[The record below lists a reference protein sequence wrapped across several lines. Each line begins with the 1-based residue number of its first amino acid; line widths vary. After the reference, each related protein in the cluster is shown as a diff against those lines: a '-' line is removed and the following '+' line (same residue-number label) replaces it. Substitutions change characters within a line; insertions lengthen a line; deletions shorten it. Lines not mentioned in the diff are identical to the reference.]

1 MAKELSGIVWVSR
14 FPDTR
19 TTSEL
24 AGAFRSGCEAFIAA
38 ARAGGA
44 DVEVSSTRRPKER
57 AQLMHFSWRIHKQTL
72 NPQNVPSLPGINIE
86 WAHRRADGSVNLA
99 ASRAAATA
107 MVKAYDIAFQPSLTS
122 LHVAGK
128 AIDMTIS
135 WSGSLSV
142 AEKSGKVRVI
152 ASTPRSGMNL
162 DFRKVGKTYGVLKH
176 PTDRP
181 HWSTTG
187 H

>member
-1 MAKELSGIVWVSR
+1 MARELSGIVWVSR
-14 FPDTR
+14 FLDKR

-24 AGAFRSGCEAFIAA
+24 AGTFRTGCEAFIAA
-38 ARAGGA
+38 VRAGGA
-44 DVEVSSTRRPKER
+44 NVKVSSTRRPKER

-72 NPQNVPSLPGINIE
+72 NPQNVPSLPGIDIE
-86 WAHRRADGSVNLA
+86 WVHRRADGSVNLA

-107 MVKAYDIAFQPSLTS
+107 MVNAYDIAFQPSLTS
-122 LHVAGK
+122 LHIAGK

-142 AEKSGKVRVI
+142 AENSGKVRTI

-162 DFRKVGKTYGVLKH
+162 DLRKVGRTYGVLKH

-181 HWSTTG
+181 HWSVTG
-187 H
+187 N

>member
-1 MAKELSGIVWVSR
+1 VAKELSGVVWVSR

-19 TTSEL
+19 TTSDL
-24 AGAFRSGCEAFIAA
+24 AGAFRSGCEAFIEAA
-38 ARAGGA
+38 KAGGA
-44 DVEVSSTRRPKER
+44 DVEVSSTRRPKPR

-72 NPQNVPSLPGINIE
+72 NPQNVLPLAGIDIE
-86 WAHRRADGSVNLA
+86 WVHRRADGSVDLA

-107 MVKAYDIAFQPSLTS
+107 MVNAYVIAFQPSLTS
-122 LHVAGK
+122 LHVLGK
-128 AIDMTIS
+128 AIDMSIS

-142 AEKSGKVRVI
+142 AENSGRVRVI
-152 ASTPRSGMNL
+152 ASTPRNGMNL
-162 DFRKVGKTYGVLKH
+162 DFRKVGRTYGVLKH

-187 H
+187 R

>member
-1 MAKELSGIVWVSR
+1 MAKELSGVVWVSR

-24 AGAFRSGCEAFIAA
+24 ASAFRSGCEAFIAA

-44 DVEVSSTRRPKER
+44 SVVINSTRRPLER
-57 AQLMHFSWRIHKQTL
+57 ARLMHFSWRIHKQTL
-72 NPQNVPSLPGINIE
+72 NPENVPSFQGINIE
-86 WAHRRADGSVNLA
+86 WVHRRADGSIDLVR
-99 ASRAAATA
+99 SRAAATA
-107 MVKAYDIAFQPSLTS
+107 MVNAYGIAFQPSLTS
-122 LHVAGK
+122 LHVVGK

-135 WSGSLSV
+135 WSGSLSI
-142 AEKSGKVRVI
+142 AEKSGMVRKI
-152 ASTPRSGMNL
+152 TSTPRNGMNL
-162 DFRKVGKTYGVLKH
+162 ELRRVGNTYRVKKH

-187 H
+187 N

>member
-1 MAKELSGIVWVSR
+1 MAKDLSGVIWVSR

-24 AGAFRSGCEAFIAA
+24 ASAFRSGCEAFIAA

-44 DVEVSSTRRPKER
+44 SVELSSTRRPKER
-57 AQLMHFSWRIHKQTL
+57 AQLMHFSWRIHKRTL
-72 NPQNVPSLPGINIE
+72 NPQNVPSLQGISIE
-86 WAHRRADGSVNLA
+86 WVHRRADGSIDLA

-107 MVKAYDIAFQPSLTS
+107 MVEAYDIAFQPSLTS
-122 LHVAGK
+122 LHVVGK

-135 WSGSLSV
+135 WSGSLSI
-142 AEKSGKVRVI
+142 AEKAGRVRRI
-152 ASTPRSGMNL
+152 TSTPRSGMNL
-162 DFRKVGKTYGVLKH
+162 ELRRVGNTYGVLKH

>member
-1 MAKELSGIVWVSR
+1 MAKELSGVVWVSR
-14 FPDTR
+14 FPDTHS
-19 TTSEL
+19 TGDL

-44 DVEVSSTRRPKER
+44 TVEVSSTRRPKQR
-57 AQLMHFSWRIHKQTL
+57 AQLMHFSWRVHKQTL
-72 NPQNVPSLPGINIE
+72 NPQNVPSLPGIDIE
-86 WAHRRADGSVNLA
+86 WVHRRADGSVNLA

-107 MVKAYDIAFQPSLTS
+107 MVNAYDIAFQPSLTS
-122 LHVAGK
+122 LHVVGK

-135 WSGSLSV
+135 WTGSLSI
-142 AEKSGKVRVI
+142 AEKSGTVRKV
-152 ASTPRSGMNL
+152 ASTPRGGMNL
-162 DFRKVGKTYGVLKH
+162 GLRRVGRTYGVLKH

>member
-14 FPDTR
+14 FPDAK
-19 TTSEL
+19 TTGEL
-24 AGAFRSGCEAFIAA
+24 AGTFRSGCEAFIAA
-38 ARAGGA
+38 IRAGGA
-44 DVEVSSTRRPKER
+44 KVEVSSTRRPKER
-57 AQLMHFSWRIHKQTL
+57 AQLMHYAWRIHKKTL
-72 NPQNVPSLPGINIE
+72 SPDNVPSLVGINIE
-86 WAHRRADGSVNLA
+86 WVHRRADGSVDLT
-99 ASRAAATA
+99 ASRGAATA

-122 LHVAGK
+122 LHVVGK

-142 AEKSGKVRVI
+142 AEKSGKVRKI

-162 DFRKVGKTYGVLKH
+162 ELRKVGKTYGVLKH

-187 H
+187 K